1 MIRISAI
8 AATAVLM
15 TAPAFAMGCS
25 YGNHSTSTSAAE
37 TFVPSYTSTAT
48 TASATEEVV
57 PLQSTPIDPAAIV
70 LEEGAASESVEPI
83 VVPEG

>member
-1 MIRISAI
+1 MIRMTAL

-15 TAPAFAMGCS
+15 TAPAFAIGCN
-25 YGNHSTSTSAAE
+25 YGNHSTSASAAE
-37 TFVPSYTSTAT
+37 TFVPSYTPTAT

-70 LEEGAASESVEPI
+70 LEEGAVSESIEPI

>member
-1 MIRISAI
+1 MIRISAL

-15 TAPAFAMGCS
+15 TAPAFAMGCN
-25 YGNHSTSTSAAE
+25 YGDHSTSASAAE
-37 TFVPSYTSTAT
+37 TFVPSYTP
-48 TASATEEVV
+48 TASATEEAV

-70 LEEGAASESVEPI
+70 LDEGAVIESIEPV